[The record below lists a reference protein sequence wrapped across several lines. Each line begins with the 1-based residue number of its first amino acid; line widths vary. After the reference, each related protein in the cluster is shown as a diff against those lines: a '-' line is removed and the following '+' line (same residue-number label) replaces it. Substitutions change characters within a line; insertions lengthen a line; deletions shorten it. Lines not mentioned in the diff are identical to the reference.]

1 MGYFGTG
8 RYKGSK
14 RNVRKASRLYRSF
27 LSELSRLAA
36 ERAKVCP
43 SAGPLPPLPII
54 DGYGGYGFIDKMIP
68 QDPQLTMEQ
77 DPPRLCLN
85 IESEQ
90 ALQNQRKFAMY
101 IGGPSVVIAGHKL
114 KGPFGLFVMGLGVA
128 CTLWHHTA
136 YKQVKAATGVE

>member
-1 MGYFGTG
+1 M
-8 RYKGSK
+8 
-14 RNVRKASRLYRSF
+14 
-27 LSELSRLAA
+27 
-36 ERAKVCP
+36 
-43 SAGPLPPLPII
+43 
-54 DGYGGYGFIDKMIP
+54 YGQQYGFIDKMIP

-136 YKQVKAATGVE
+136 YKQVKAVTGVE